1 MPYLLGFKGSTYRTC
16 ARPTARARPR
26 GRRPK
31 RPALAQELGALRED
45 PYPRGDACAGQGT
58 PRGPRR
64 ETPSRRKRHRP
75 LPAGSA
81 CACSTRAAR
90 VRVHLLALLRAT
102 ALACTTAR
110 LQRARR
116 VRSRVGVPE
125 WAVHCLRSRALA
137 RLVVASPHALT
148 TRALR
153 ALRARTW
160 REYVVRA
167 RRLARGIRA
176 LDEARE
182 LHHKKSLVFLITYW
196 LVSARRG
203 IKRVIRRALGRF
215 L

>member
-1 MPYLLGFKGSTYRTC
+1 MTAGDPLVAQASVHLPKLPGWRGTPHHLRRLGRLRRQTPRRK
-16 ARPTARARPR
+16 RPGPASLPARAR
-26 GRRPK
+26 
-31 RPALAQELGALRED
+31 
-45 PYPRGDACAGQGT
+45 
-58 PRGPRR
+58 
-64 ETPSRRKRHRP
+64 
-75 LPAGSA
+75 
-81 CACSTRAAR
+81 TRARACTLLR
-90 VRVHLLALLRAT
+90 VRSLALLRAT

-182 LHHKKSLVFLITYW
+182 LHHKKSVVFLITYW

-215 L
+215 F

>member
-1 MPYLLGFKGSTYRTC
+1 M
-16 ARPTARARPR
+16 
-26 GRRPK
+26 
-31 RPALAQELGALRED
+31 
-45 PYPRGDACAGQGT
+45 
-58 PRGPRR
+58 
-64 ETPSRRKRHRP
+64 
-75 LPAGSA
+75 
-81 CACSTRAAR
+81 
-90 VRVHLLALLRAT
+90 
-102 ALACTTAR
+102 
-110 LQRARR
+110 
-116 VRSRVGVPE
+116 
-125 WAVHCLRSRALA
+125 
-137 RLVVASPHALT
+137 VASPHALT

-196 LVSARRG
+196 LISARRG

>member
-1 MPYLLGFKGSTYRTC
+1 MRSGRTLTRAGTPALVKGPPGDRAVRHPRGRKGTGPS
-16 ARPTARARPR
+16 RPDLHARAR
-26 GRRPK
+26 
-31 RPALAQELGALRED
+31 
-45 PYPRGDACAGQGT
+45 ACT
-58 PRGPRR
+58 
-64 ETPSRRKRHRP
+64 
-75 LPAGSA
+75 L
-81 CACSTRAAR
+81 
-90 VRVHLLALLRAT
+90 VRVHPLALSRAT

-116 VRSRVGVPE
+116 VRSRVRVPE

-167 RRLARGIRA
+167 RRLARGVRA

-182 LHHKKSLVFLITYW
+182 LHHKKSLVFFITYW
-196 LVSARRG
+196 LISARRE
-203 IKRVIRRALGRF
+203 IKSVIRKALGRF

>member
-1 MPYLLGFKGSTYRTC
+1 MH
-16 ARPTARARPR
+16 
-26 GRRPK
+26 
-31 RPALAQELGALRED
+31 
-45 PYPRGDACAGQGT
+45 ACAY
-58 PRGPRR
+58 
-64 ETPSRRKRHRP
+64 
-75 LPAGSA
+75 SA
-81 CACSTRAAR
+81 RAAR

-125 WAVHCLRSRALA
+125 WAVHCLRSRVLA

-196 LVSARRG
+196 LDLRASRNQARHPQSTRSFPLG
-203 IKRVIRRALGRF
+203 QVRAYASVFERYI
-215 L
+215 